1 MRRFRSGWRLPA
13 AGVGVLIASP
23 VTVKPGK
30 TGTLKL
36 TITPSGH
43 RGDVVHGTL
52 YVDTFSSFLFFGNE
66 LLAIPYEYTV
76 G

>member
-1 MRRFRSGWRLPA
+1 VLKEDLNAPA
-13 AGVGVLIASP
+13 FNP

-43 RGDVVHGTL
+43 PGDVVHGTL
-52 YVDTFSSFLFFGNE
+52 YVDAFSSFLFFGNE
-66 LLAIPYEYTV
+66 LLAIPYEYSV